1 VNPEKRSAL
10 VGYAALAATV
20 LLWSAWIVYTR
31 QGMQHALPISVIAFV
46 RMLIPALVLAPLV
59 WRAGI
64 FGRGHPL
71 ALLFC
76 VLGAGLPHILIAA
89 TGLRYANAADF
100 SAVVMGAL
108 PIFVAILSALLFK
121 EKFGWLRTAGLVST
135 VAGVLAIAQNGL
147 FSGNADVNFGHLLFL
162 IVALNYA
169 GYTIGFRQSGL
180 TPFEATGLVAF
191 WSLLFV
197 LPFGLMPTIEL
208 AQGGHAG
215 EIAFQAVLQGVLSN
229 LIGLATFSEGV
240 RRLGASRSAAFTAL
254 VPVVA
259 TLMAIPVLGEW
270 PNGWAA
276 AGVILASIGVVLAS
290 GVLALSSKSEE
301 AKAAS

>member
-1 VNPEKRSAL
+1 MSPEKRSAL
-10 VGYAALAATV
+10 IGYLALVATV

-31 QGMQHALPISVIAFV
+31 QGVQHALPISVIAFL
-46 RMLIPALVLAPLV
+46 RMLVPALVLAPLI

-71 ALLFC
+71 ALFFC
-76 VLGAGLPHILIAA
+76 VLGAGLPHIFIAA
-89 TGLRYANAADF
+89 TGLRYASAADF
-100 SAVVMGAL
+100 SAVVMGSM

-121 EKFGWLRTAGLVST
+121 ESFGWLRTVGLIST

-147 FSGNADVNFGHLLFL
+147 FSSNADVNFGHILFL
-162 IVALNYA
+162 VVALNYA

-191 WSLLFV
+191 WSLLFI
-197 LPFGLMPTIEL
+197 LPFGLMPTIEYVRN
-208 AQGGHAG
+208 GHAG

-229 LIGLATFSEGV
+229 LIGLVTFSEGV

-270 PNGWAA
+270 PDGWAIT
-276 AGVILASIGVVLAS
+276 GVIFASIGVVLAS
-290 GVLALSSKSEE
+290 GVLALSERTDRT
-301 AKAAS
+301 AAG